1 MSQINLK
8 IIRNPRKEKRLKDYL
23 NKMKLK
29 FKIRQINKLR
39 EKIKEIKSNHR
50 INKHKKMIKIN
61 SKNKFLKLI

>member
-39 EKIKEIKSNHR
+39 EKIKEIKSIIFN
-50 INKHKKMIKIN
+50 NNLFMKVFYN
-61 SKNKFLKLI
+61 FLILTK